1 LRILCLD
8 IGDKYIGVAVSD
20 ALGITAQGV
29 GTLKRN
35 NNDDDILEIIKMVQK
50 YNAEK
55 IIVGLPKN
63 MNGSLGPQGKKVIEF
78 VDILK
83 EKIEIP
89 VIEWDERLSTKSA
102 EKILLEGNVS
112 RKKRKRVIDKVAA
125 VFILQNYLDFLR
137 GQ

>member
-83 EKIEIP
+83 ENIEIP
-89 VIEWDERLSTKSA
+89 ATEWDERLSTKSA